1 MCCLCAL
8 LRTLACQSLQP
19 YFQHMK
25 AEYPSG
31 PGSLTGHF
39 LIAMPHMGDPNFAR
53 TVVFLC
59 AHGDEGAMGLVVNR
73 EADSIEF
80 DDLLEQLGIDDPQI
94 NTITVH
100 EGGPVDTGRG
110 FVLHSRDYFQT
121 GSVGVTDTVAMT
133 ATVDIL
139 RSIADGGGP
148 RKRLLALGYAG
159 WAPGQ
164 LENEIHA
171 NGWIVANADDDILF
185 GLELEDKWQQAL
197 AKLGVDPAALSGTAG
212 RA

>member
-1 MCCLCAL
+1 MSKD
-8 LRTLACQSLQP
+8 RSSQP
-19 YFQHMK
+19 D
-25 AEYPSG
+25 G
-31 PGSLTGHF
+31 LTGRF
-39 LIAMPHMGDPNFAR
+39 LIAMPQMGDPNFAR

-59 AHGDEGAMGLVVNR
+59 AHSDEGAMGLVVNR

-94 NTITVH
+94 DTITVH
-100 EGGPVDTGRG
+100 DGGPVDTGRG
-110 FVLHSRDYFQT
+110 FVLHSRDYFQN
-121 GSVGVTDTVAMT
+121 GSVEVTDTVAMT

-159 WAPGQ
+159 WAAGQ
-164 LENEIHA
+164 LENEIQA
-171 NGWIVANADDDILF
+171 NGWLIADANDDILF
-185 GLELEDKWQQAL
+185 GLELEEKWARAL
-197 AKLGVDPAALSGTAG
+197 GSIGVDPAALSGTAG

>member
-1 MCCLCAL
+1 
-8 LRTLACQSLQP
+8 
-19 YFQHMK
+19 MK
-25 AEYPSG
+25 SEQQTGS
-31 PGSLTGHF
+31 GSLTGRF

-59 AHGDEGAMGLVVNR
+59 AHGVEGAMGLVVNR
-73 EADSIEF
+73 EADNIEF
-80 DDLLEQLGIDDPQI
+80 DDLLQQLGIDDPQI
-94 NTITVH
+94 DTITVH

-121 GSVGVTDTVAMT
+121 GSVQVTDTVAMT
-133 ATVDIL
+133 ATVEIL
-139 RSIADGGGP
+139 RSIADGGWP
-148 RKRLLALGYAG
+148 RRRLLALGYAG

-171 NGWIVANADDDILF
+171 NDWLVTDADEDILF
-185 GLELEDKWQQAL
+185 GLDPDGKWLQAL